1 LAEEYHQPPTLADDF
16 LRRCVMKSVVK
27 LVFAIGLTSFLVINV
42 IVVIRKQPLNKGNLS
57 SGLEENKLFLSLMV
71 SPIIL

>member
-1 LAEEYHQPPTLADDF
+1 
-16 LRRCVMKSVVK
+16 MKSVVK

-42 IVVIRKQPLNKGNLS
+42 IVVIREQPLNKGNLA
-57 SGLEENKLFLSLMV
+57 SGLEEKKLFLFLMV